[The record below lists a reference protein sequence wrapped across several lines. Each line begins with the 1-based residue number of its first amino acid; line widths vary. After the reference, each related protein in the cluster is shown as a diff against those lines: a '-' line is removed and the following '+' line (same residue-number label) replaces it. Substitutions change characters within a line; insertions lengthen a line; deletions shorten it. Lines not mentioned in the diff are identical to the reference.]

1 MIIALLAAVLLDAQ
15 PAGAT
20 VAPSAT
26 ASSAPAAT
34 PAKAVAADDDD
45 KVVCKSQQVTG
56 TRFSSR
62 VCHSKRDW
70 AQIEKDARD
79 ELMDQQSQSYRNP
92 SNGH

>member
-1 MIIALLAAVLLDAQ
+1 MIAAILAAALLDAQ
-15 PAGAT
+15 PA
-20 VAPSAT
+20 
-26 ASSAPAAT
+26 PAAAAT
-34 PAKAVAADDDD
+34 SAMPAAAPNKAVEVADED

-62 VCHSKRDW
+62 TCHTKRDW

-79 ELMDQQSQSYRNP
+79 ALADQQSQSYRNP